1 MSTRR
6 PRTYPAGSPERA
18 VADAVAAVYAEAD
31 LRLEALQLDL
41 LEPHQDGTRW
51 TARQVKARRILE
63 GLEALREGFREIGRT
78 FAETIPAVA
87 AAMSKMSAV
96 LSDAATATRDDYT
109 LAADTGDTP

>member
-18 VADAVAAVYAEAD
+18 VAAAVEAVYAEAD

-51 TARQVKARRILE
+51 TVQQVEDRRIAQTL
-63 GLEALREGFREIGRT
+63 ADLRDGFLEIGRT
-78 FAETIPAVA
+78 IDATITAVGRVASEVA
-87 AAMSKMSAV
+87 AA
-96 LSDAATATRDDYT
+96 LTTTTRDDYT
-109 LAADTGDTP
+109 LAGPSKGVAS